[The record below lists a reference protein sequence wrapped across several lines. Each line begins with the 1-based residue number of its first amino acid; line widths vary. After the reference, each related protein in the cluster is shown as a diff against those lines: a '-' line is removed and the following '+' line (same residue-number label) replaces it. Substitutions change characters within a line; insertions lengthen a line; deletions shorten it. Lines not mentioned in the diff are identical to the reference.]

1 MAGLQSCK
9 SQKKKNLQQ
18 KNFNLLIL
26 KDKNMK
32 KQLIIYAI
40 LIVIFFAYN
49 QFFRVKDDQLNDLI
63 NIIFSSFYSYTLH
76 TLPL

>member
-1 MAGLQSCK
+1 
-9 SQKKKNLQQ
+9 
-18 KNFNLLIL
+18 
-26 KDKNMK
+26 MK

>member
-1 MAGLQSCK
+1 
-9 SQKKKNLQQ
+9 
-18 KNFNLLIL
+18 
-26 KDKNMK
+26 MK

-63 NIIFSSFYSYTLH
+63 NIVFPVFIPIHRIYCLCDFEAIKR
-76 TLPL
+76 